1 MDRKVIIAHAAA
13 RTREPEPH
21 PCWVCGTPM
30 REIHCKLI
38 CPHCGYTRDCSDP

>member
-1 MDRKVIIAHAAA
+1 MDQEAIIAHAAT

-21 PCWVCGTPM
+21 PCWVCGTLM

-38 CPHCGYTRDCSDP
+38 CPRCGYIRDCSDP